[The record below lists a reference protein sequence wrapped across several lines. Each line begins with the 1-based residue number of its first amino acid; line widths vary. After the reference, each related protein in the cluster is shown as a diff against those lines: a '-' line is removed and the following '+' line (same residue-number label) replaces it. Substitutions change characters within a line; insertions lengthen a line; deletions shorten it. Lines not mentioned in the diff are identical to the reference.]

1 MSEADV
7 GIPIKEEKMVVAK
20 GLFYTK
26 DHEWIR
32 VEGEYGYVG
41 LSDYAQ
47 SHLGDIVYVE
57 LPEAGDSFGQGEA
70 FGSVESVKTAAD
82 VNMPAAGT
90 VEEVNEALND
100 DPALLNADSYEN
112 WIIKI
117 KISDKAEL
125 DNLMDAE
132 KYEAFSAEE

>member
-1 MSEADV
+1 MKVE
-7 GIPIKEEKMVVAK
+7 K

-26 DHEWIR
+26 DHEWVR
-32 VEGEYGYVG
+32 VEGEYGFVG

-57 LPEAGDSFGQGEA
+57 LPEVGDSFGQFEA

-82 VNMPAAGT
+82 VNMPLGGEVA
-90 VEEVNEALND
+90 EVNEALND
-100 DPALLNADSYEN
+100 DPALLNADAFAN

-117 KISDKAEL
+117 KISDRAEL

-132 KYEAFSAEE
+132 KYEAFASAEE

>member
-1 MSEADV
+1 MKVE
-7 GIPIKEEKMVVAK
+7 K

-26 DHEWIR
+26 DHEWIK
-32 VEGEYGYVG
+32 VDGEYGFVG

-57 LPEAGDSFGQGEA
+57 LPEVGDSFGQFDA

-82 VNMPAAGT
+82 VNMPVGGEVA
-90 VEEVNEALND
+90 EVNEALND
-100 DPALLNADSYEN
+100 DPALLNSDAYAN

-117 KISDKAEL
+117 KIADSAEL
-125 DNLMDAE
+125 DNLMDAD
-132 KYEAFSAEE
+132 KYEAFSAAEE

>member
-1 MSEADV
+1 MKVE
-7 GIPIKEEKMVVAK
+7 K

-26 DHEWIR
+26 DHEWIK
-32 VEGEYGYVG
+32 VEGEFGLVG
-41 LSDYAQ
+41 LTDYAQ

-57 LPEAGDSFGQGEA
+57 LPEVGDEFAQATA

-82 VNMPAAGT
+82 VNMPASGT

-100 DPALLNADSYEN
+100 DPALINADPYAN

-117 KISDKAEL
+117 KIADKAEL

-132 KYEAFSAEE
+132 KYEAFAVEE

>member
-1 MSEADV
+1 M
-7 GIPIKEEKMVVAK
+7 KVVT

-26 DHEWIR
+26 EHEWIK
-32 VEGEYGYVG
+32 VEGDYGFVG
-41 LSDYAQ
+41 LTDYAQ

-57 LPEAGDSFGQGEA
+57 LPEAGDEFAQGEA

-82 VNMPAAGT
+82 VNMPAGGT

-100 DPALLNADSYEN
+100 DPALINTDCYEN

-117 KISDKAEL
+117 KLSDKADL
-125 DNLMDAE
+125 DRLMDAQ
-132 KYEAFSAEE
+132 KYEAFAAAEE

>member
-1 MSEADV
+1 M
-7 GIPIKEEKMVVAK
+7 KVVK

-26 DHEWIR
+26 DHEWIK
-32 VEGEYGYVG
+32 VDGDYGYIG
-41 LSDYAQ
+41 LTDYAQ

-57 LPEAGDSFGQGEA
+57 LPDTGDDFNQFSA

-82 VNMPAAGT
+82 VNMPASGT

-100 DPALLNADSYEN
+100 DPALINSDPYEN

-117 KISDKAEL
+117 KLSNIDEL
-125 DNLMDAE
+125 DNLMDAD
-132 KYEAFSAEE
+132 KYEAYAVEE

>member
-1 MSEADV
+1 MKIV
-7 GIPIKEEKMVVAK
+7 N

-26 DHEWIR
+26 EHEWIK
-32 VEGEYGYVG
+32 VEGDYGYVG
-41 LSDYAQ
+41 LTDYAQ

-57 LPEAGDSFGQGEA
+57 LPEVGDEFAQAEA

-82 VNMPAAGT
+82 VNMPAGGT

-100 DPALLNADSYEN
+100 DPALINTDSYEN

-117 KISDKAEL
+117 KLSDKADLE
-125 DNLMDAE
+125 NLMDAG
-132 KYEAFSAEE
+132 KYEAFAAEE

>member
-1 MSEADV
+1 MKVE
-7 GIPIKEEKMVVAK
+7 K

-26 DHEWIR
+26 DHEWIK
-32 VEGEYGYVG
+32 VEGEYGFVG

-57 LPEAGDSFGQGEA
+57 LPEVGDSFGQFDA

-82 VNMPAAGT
+82 VNMPVGGEVA
-90 VEEVNEALND
+90 EVNEALND
-100 DPALLNADSYEN
+100 DPALLNSDAYAN

-117 KISDKAEL
+117 KIADSAEL
-125 DNLMDAE
+125 DNLMDAD
-132 KYEAFSAEE
+132 KYEAFSAAEE